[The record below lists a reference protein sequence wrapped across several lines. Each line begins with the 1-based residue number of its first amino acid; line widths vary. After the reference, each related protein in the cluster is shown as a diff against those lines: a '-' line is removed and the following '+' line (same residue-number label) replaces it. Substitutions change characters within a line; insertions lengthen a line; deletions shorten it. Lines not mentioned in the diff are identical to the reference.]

1 MSIALLFWN
10 NFPNARSR
18 TNSGLFQDRTFLT
31 ASQSRVFR
39 TFDMLRQET
48 DFAGTH
54 HIYSKRIALHL
65 ILVKFNSKFK
75 NFTSADTSGSR
86 IVNQTRIGQKWSLL
100 CGGVVE
106 VEKKGAKE
114 RHENLDGAL
123 RLIRV
128 YRLIE
133 TSMESHRKKL
143 GGWKRLFSNRVNYLT
158 VSL

>member
-1 MSIALLFWN
+1 MRQICPFEATVELAGIIYLEVSLAINLWICHQNIKIRICIALLFWN

-39 TFDMLRQET
+39 TFDMLRQEM

-65 ILVKFNSKFK
+65 ILVKFNSEFK

-86 IVNQTRIGQKWSLL
+86 IVNQTRICQK
-100 CGGVVE
+100 
-106 VEKKGAKE
+106 
-114 RHENLDGAL
+114 
-123 RLIRV
+123 
-128 YRLIE
+128 
-133 TSMESHRKKL
+133 
-143 GGWKRLFSNRVNYLT
+143 
-158 VSL
+158 